1 MIKAIIIDTK
11 GIDEALLDEMLELAS
26 NLTKE
31 KSSKFA
37 FLKDKK
43 LSVSADIALQYL
55 LSFETQFQE
64 SILECHFS
72 KKGKP
77 FLLNLPN
84 LFFNISHSNEKCA
97 VAISYDKQIGIDI
110 EHIDSVNEEETLIM
124 WERIFGDVSN
134 FSKPLFIE
142 KWTQIEA
149 YYKMTG
155 EGLSFCSLSK
165 SISIDSARIC
175 TKAIDEYFCSFCIDD
190 ASDFD
195 IIINE
200 LNSQEDIINMIHTV
214 KLWKSIQS

>member
-1 MIKAIIIDTK
+1 MIEI
-11 GIDEALLDEMLELAS
+11 AS
-26 NLTKE
+26 DLTKE

-43 LSVSADIALQYL
+43 LSVSADLALQYL
-55 LSFETQFQE
+55 LSFEAPFQE
-64 SILECHFS
+64 SILARHFS

-110 EHIDSVNEEETLIM
+110 EHIDSVNEEEALKM
-124 WERIFGDVSN
+124 WEKIFGDIAN

-155 EGLSFCSLSK
+155 KGLSRQIISK
-165 SISIDSARIC
+165 AINTDNAKIC
-175 TKAIDEYFCSFCIDD
+175 TKAIDEYLCSFCIND
-190 ASDFD
+190 ASNFD

-200 LNSQEDIINMIHTV
+200 FNSQEDIINMMHTV
-214 KLWKSIQS
+214 KQWKSVQS